1 MIGRPLNGVVLRLT
15 RFSDTS
21 LIVTWLSQEEGK
33 IKTAARGARRP
44 SSPFAGKLDL
54 FHWCELLVLPT
65 KRSEIQTLKETRVI
79 EDFAGIRRR
88 YANMLAAAYFAECVD
103 ETIELEHPV
112 PEIFDLLIRAY
123 RYLNGS
129 EIDASTVTFF
139 EAELGHLLGI
149 GSESRQL
156 TADSL
161 RSHLGRA
168 LKTHQEL
175 SDQIGRRHRR

>member
-15 RFSDTS
+15 RFADTS

-33 IKTAARGARRP
+33 IKTAARGARR
-44 SSPFAGKLDL
+44 SASPFAGKLDL

-123 RYLNGS
+123 RYLNGG
-129 EIDASTVTFF
+129 EIDAAAVTFF

-149 GSESRQL
+149 GSESRRL

-161 RSHLGRA
+161 RSQLGRA
-168 LKTHQEL
+168 LGTHQRL
-175 SDQIGRRHRR
+175 IKVMRP